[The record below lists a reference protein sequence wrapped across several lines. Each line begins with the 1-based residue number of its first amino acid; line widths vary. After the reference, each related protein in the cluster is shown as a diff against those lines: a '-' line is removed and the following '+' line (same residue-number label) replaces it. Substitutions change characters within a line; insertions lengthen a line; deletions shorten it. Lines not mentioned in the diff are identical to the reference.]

1 MNTRFA
7 LEPLGEDAFLLR
19 FGTGIDAATNAR
31 VHACAGVLEQHRPS
45 WLIEI
50 VPAFATLAVQVDL
63 SQLAHD
69 ETWRERVQAWL
80 LAHAEGEL
88 SGATSAPATVHT
100 LPVRYGGEFGPDLDA
115 VARHAGLEPEEVIR
129 RHCAARYQVGML
141 GFAAGFPYLI
151 GLHESL
157 ITPRHATPRTEV
169 MAGSVGIGGEQTG
182 IYPRTGP
189 GGWQIIGRTDAR
201 LFDVQREP
209 PALLAAGDVVVF
221 RAVDEYGK
229 PLA

>member
-1 MNTRFA
+1 MNSRFA

-19 FGTGIDAATNAR
+19 FGSSIDAATNAR
-31 VHACAGVLEQHRPS
+31 VHAVANVLQQHRPS

-63 SQLAHD
+63 NQLAH
-69 ETWRERVQAWL
+69 EVNWRERIQTWL
-80 LAHAEGEL
+80 LAHADAEDVGM
-88 SGATSAPATVHT
+88 APAPATMHT
-100 LPVRYGGEFGPDLDA
+100 IPVRYGGEFGPDLDG
-115 VARHAGLEPEEVIR
+115 VARHAGLSPDEVIK

-182 IYPRTGP
+182 IYPRKGP
-189 GGWQIIGRTDAR
+189 GGWQIIGRTDAI
-201 LFDVQREP
+201 LFDVQRQP
-209 PALLAAGDVVVF
+209 PALLAPGDVVVF
-221 RAVDEYGK
+221 RAIDERGR